1 MKNMVFSVQIA
12 LQYPM
17 VRRDHSDKPRPGS
30 PGMSVTSLIV
40 SNSNSSSNNNK
51 RITIIEYQKCF
62 FLDLIDQ

>member
-1 MKNMVFSVQIA
+1 MKNMVFSVQMA

-40 SNSNSSSNNNK
+40 SNSNSNNNNK
-51 RITIIEYQKCF
+51 RITIIEYQKCL